1 MDYAIMSKTGSR
13 GINEDFVQA
22 DTSGDIKCFV
32 VCDGLGG
39 HGSGEVASQMAANC
53 LTKYFRQN
61 HDLSEVNLAAA
72 FDSAQKAILDE
83 QKKRH
88 LRDGM
93 KTTAVALLTDS
104 THAVWAHI
112 GDSRLYLFQKSKV
125 ICRTLDHSVPQMLAL
140 IGEIKEKQIRNHPDR
155 SRLLRSLGTE
165 WSDKKYE
172 ISEIHKLSECQAFLL
187 CTDGF
192 WELIEEKMMC
202 KCLKKSHN
210 AKEWLQLMHEEILRN
225 GRNTDMDNHSAIAV
239 IV

>member
-1 MDYAIMSKTGSR
+1 
-13 GINEDFVQA
+13 
-22 DTSGDIKCFV
+22 
-32 VCDGLGG
+32 
-39 HGSGEVASQMAANC
+39 MAANC
-53 LTKYFRQN
+53 LIEHFQQSPA
-61 HDLSEVNLAAA
+61 LSLESLEEA
-72 FDSAQKAILDE
+72 FESAQKAILDE
-83 QKKRH
+83 QKKRP

-93 KTTAVALLTDS
+93 KTTATLLLIDS
-104 THAVWAHI
+104 THAIWAHI
-112 GDSRLYLFQKSKV
+112 GDSRLYLFQKGKIV
-125 ICRTLDHSVPQMLAL
+125 CRTLDHSVPQMLAM

-210 AKEWLQLMHEEILRN
+210 AQEWLQLMHDEILRN